1 MEFPHKKLSIDIPY
15 YSFKLS
21 IFLKILFTKSTIFQ
35 CFCKFSSFLPP
46 VQIKVPHFIN
56 GIYYGLLIRNWSF
69 LEISLNNVPLPKTKF
84 LQVIVLPGQL
94 NQLLTKGLNLIK
106 ELVLR
111 LREFCSAVR
120 TLESCK
126 ISLPDGVWS
135 GRQSWNQIS
144 CRRFRTG
151 MCTNLSFCL
160 ILMRLVLWAS
170 SMTFLLLLMVH
181 HRPPLITF

>member
-1 MEFPHKKLSIDIPY
+1 MVFIMACSI
-15 YSFKLS
+15 
-21 IFLKILFTKSTIFQ
+21 Q
-35 CFCKFSSFLPP
+35 
-46 VQIKVPHFIN
+46 
-56 GIYYGLLIRNWSF
+56 NWSF

-94 NQLLTKGLNLIK
+94 NQLLIKGLNLIK

-170 SMTFLLLLMVH
+170 SMTFLLLLIVH
-181 HRPPLITF
+181 HRAQTPLNYLLSISESVTNLTLQIY